1 METTKISD
9 GIEYS
14 AEVGKEKG
22 IDVRIALDIVRMAR
36 QKRLDVA
43 LLFSQDQ
50 DFSEVADEIR
60 LLAQEQGRWIK
71 IASAFPTSRNANNMR
86 GVQKTDWIKIDQ
98 ALYDSCLDPRDYRPK
113 DKKARR

>member
-71 IASAFPTSRNANNMR
+71 IASAFPTSRKANNTR

-98 ALYDSCLDPRDYRPK
+98 ATYDSCLDPRDYRPK
-113 DKKARR
+113 R